1 MVFYLHN
8 FYVYLHIFVCFIVIH
23 SLNSLYSFKY
33 IGNDWVLFFLT
44 QDDAKIDQLQTVAN
58 YDRMIMITI
67 AWPVNRE
74 AWICVPS
81 HLVSE
86 KNHFQVVECINR
98 DWTFVTSSSEN

>member
-1 MVFYLHN
+1 M
-8 FYVYLHIFVCFIVIH
+8 
-23 SLNSLYSFKY
+23 
-33 IGNDWVLFFLT
+33 
-44 QDDAKIDQLQTVAN
+44 AN

-86 KNHFQVVECINR
+86 KIIFKLLNVLIEIGRSLPQAVKIKDDKIN
-98 DWTFVTSSSEN
+98 